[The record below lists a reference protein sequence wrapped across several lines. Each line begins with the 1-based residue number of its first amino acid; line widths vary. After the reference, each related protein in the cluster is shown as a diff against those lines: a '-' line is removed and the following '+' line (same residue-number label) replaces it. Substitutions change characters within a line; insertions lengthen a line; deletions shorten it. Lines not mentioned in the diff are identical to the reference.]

1 MSHAMVLQRPVAP
14 RRTRAGTLRS
24 ELADLGQSREL
35 LVNLVLRDLKVRHRG
50 TILGMIWSLANPLLI
65 VGLYYVVFNFIL
77 GALPA
82 QDLAR
87 PDGHAIPFAIYFF
100 CGLTLWNFFSTSLIT
115 STVSV
120 VGSSY
125 LLRKVYFPR
134 AILPLSAV
142 LSSLVTFGFEA
153 AVLLVGVLAF
163 VGLPTITF
171 LWVPVILLVVGV
183 MAFGFSL
190 LLAAATVFLRD
201 VAHFIGVALQL
212 WFWTTPVVYSL
223 QYVAKRPGMLRLVKL
238 NPMTGAIV
246 GFRNVVILGHAPDF
260 KLLAYSFGWGVVMV
274 VIGFAVFQRYQK
286 LFAEIV

>member
-1 MSHAMVLQRPVAP
+1 MSQAMVLERPVAP
-14 RRTRAGTLRS
+14 PRTRAGSLRS

-50 TILGMIWSLANPLLI
+50 TILGMIWSLANPLMI

-142 LSSLVTFGFEA
+142 LSSLVTFGFEG
-153 AVLLVGVLAF
+153 AVLLIGVFVF
-163 VGLPTITF
+163 VGFPTITF

-212 WFWTTPVVYSL
+212 WFWTTPVVFSL
-223 QYVAKRPGMLRLVKL
+223 QFVAKRPGMLRLVKL

-246 GFRNVVILGHAPDF
+246 AFRNVVILGHAPDF
-260 KLLAYSFGWGVVMV
+260 KLLAYSFAWGVVMV